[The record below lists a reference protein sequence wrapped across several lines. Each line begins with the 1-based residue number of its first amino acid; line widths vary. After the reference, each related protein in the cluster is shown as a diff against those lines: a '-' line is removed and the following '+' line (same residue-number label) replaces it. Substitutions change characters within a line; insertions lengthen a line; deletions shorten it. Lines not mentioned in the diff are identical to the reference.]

1 MLSGYNTIELAVL
14 SALLSLFLEFCF
26 REGNI
31 FAGWMPFLADRWLK
45 RKNPKVLEE
54 LSKKTNTDIQVETE
68 GDYQTVREYKLSLVK
83 WWWFKPLGYCVVC
96 MNVWITLIIN
106 QIYFLPLMELGFAV
120 LLSNFL
126 VRYFYERI
134 L

>member
-1 MLSGYNTIELAVL
+1 MLSGYNTIELAVI

-31 FAGWMPFLADRWLK
+31 FAGWLDFIANK
-45 RKNPKVLEE
+45 RLDKETLNK
-54 LSKKTNTDIQVETE
+54 LSNKTNTDIQAETE

>member
-1 MLSGYNTIELAVL
+1 MLSGYNTIELAVI
-14 SALLSLFLEFCF
+14 SALLSLFMEFCF

-31 FAGWMPFLADRWLK
+31 FAGWLDFIANK
-45 RKNPKVLEE
+45 RLDKETLNK
-54 LSKKTNTDIQVETE
+54 LSNKTNTDIQAETE